1 MSLITSVC
9 VDMNKKSFFQKKK
22 ECQEKKEKSVII
34 TDYFSS
40 TMNFST
46 TDVMK
51 ENAKPNIKAF
61 NQPPTSKPCTKY
73 AVSFTIAAVITKEN
87 NPSVKQVIGKEI
99 IFKIGFKNEFSS
111 VSTKATFTAM
121 NISF

>member
-1 MSLITSVC
+1 MQYLLLLYYQKLCEMTKGYI
-9 VDMNKKSFFQKKK
+9 FFQKKK

-99 IFKIGFKNEFSS
+99 IFKIGFGQQNP
-111 VSTKATFTAM
+111 
-121 NISF
+121 